1 MQSYCLTKKDQY
13 QMTNQIFR
21 ITILNVFPYVGEM
34 VNIYSSCSILSED
47 IVSEIQKIIYF
58 FFNYKDLFLVVN
70 I

>member
-1 MQSYCLTKKDQY
+1 
-13 QMTNQIFR
+13 MTNQIFR